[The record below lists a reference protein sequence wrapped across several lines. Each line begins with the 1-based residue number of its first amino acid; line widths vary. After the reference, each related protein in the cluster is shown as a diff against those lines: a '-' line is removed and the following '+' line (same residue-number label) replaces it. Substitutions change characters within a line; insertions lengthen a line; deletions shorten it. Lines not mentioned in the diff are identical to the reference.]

1 MSLRAPSKKDEKD
14 QPMKQSIIWTTLVAL
29 GLSACGADL
38 APRELL
44 DARQAYEKAKA
55 GPASQYA
62 LAQLE
67 TAKQAL
73 QEANS
78 AFEEGEDDQ
87 VADLAYVAERK
98 AQLAEAAGELE
109 QANRERAA
117 AVDSKAAAQDDYQK
131 ATEKELQTSRRAI
144 EEEKLKRQQAEE
156 RAKAALASLEEMG
169 KVKEEARGTVITLD
183 GSVLFASGKYDLLPI
198 ARQKL
203 TDIAR
208 ALKDQGYKTITVEG
222 HTDSRGSDTT
232 NRQLSENRAMAVRTL
247 MVSEG
252 IEPTKITSVGLGE
265 IRPIA
270 DNNTAE
276 GRANNRRVEIIVV
289 PE

>member
-1 MSLRAPSKKDEKD
+1 
-14 QPMKQSIIWTTLVAL
+14 MKHTILWTTFIAL
-29 GLSACGADL
+29 GISACGADL

-73 QEANS
+73 QEANT
-78 AFEEGEDDQ
+78 AFEDGEDER

-109 QANRERAA
+109 QANQDRVKAL
-117 AVDSKAAAQDDYQK
+117 DSQKKAQEEYQA
-131 ATEKELQTSRRAI
+131 ATEKELRSSRKAI
-144 EEEKLKRQQAEE
+144 ESEKAKRKEAEE

-203 TDIAR
+203 SDIAH
-208 ALKDQGYKTITVEG
+208 ALRDQGYKKITVEG
-222 HTDSRGSDTT
+222 HTDSRGSEST
-232 NRQLSENRAMAVRTL
+232 NLQLSENRAMAVRTL
-247 MVSEG
+247 LVSEG
-252 IEPTKITSVGLGE
+252 IEPSKITSMGLGE
-265 IRPIA
+265 QRPIA
-270 DNNTAE
+270 DNNTPE

>member
-1 MSLRAPSKKDEKD
+1 
-14 QPMKQSIIWTTLVAL
+14 MKHTILWTTCIAL

-73 QEANS
+73 QNANT
-78 AFEEGEDDQ
+78 AFEEGEDEQ

-109 QANRERAA
+109 QANQDRLK
-117 AVDSKAAAQDDYQK
+117 AVDSQKAAQEQYQA
-131 ATEKELQTSRRAI
+131 ATEKELRTSRKAI
-144 EEEKLKRQQAEE
+144 EAEKAKRKEAEE

-183 GSVLFASGKYDLLPI
+183 GSVLFASGKSDLLPI

-203 TDIAR
+203 SDIAH
-208 ALKDQGYKTITVEG
+208 ALRDQGFKKITVEG
-222 HTDSRGSDTT
+222 HTDSRGSETT
-232 NRQLSENRAMAVRTL
+232 NLSLSENRAMSVRTL

-252 IEPTKITSVGLGE
+252 IEPDKITSMGLGE
-265 IRPIA
+265 TRPIA
-270 DNNTAE
+270 DNNSPE